1 MHRGSGNQ
9 IASFCGQVVFRFAGK
24 GNQLGRDDYFDR
36 DSRSDC
42 DRQDYAAGHVQGLQN
57 ACGLDCG
64 RVRNFGSSSFKVRH
78 FTAGCRPAG
87 NGDACHR
94 HDSWGG
100 LLKGVAAGP
109 VIASGMAYVI
119 ISLLGL
125 SFK

>member
-24 GNQLGRDDYFDR
+24 GNQLGSDDYFDC

-64 RVRNFGSSSFKVRH
+64 RVRNLVAVLSRYGISQLAAVPQVTVMLVMGTILGVVF
-78 FTAGCRPAG
+78 
-87 NGDACHR
+87 
-94 HDSWGG
+94 
-100 LLKGVAAGP
+100 LKGVAAGP